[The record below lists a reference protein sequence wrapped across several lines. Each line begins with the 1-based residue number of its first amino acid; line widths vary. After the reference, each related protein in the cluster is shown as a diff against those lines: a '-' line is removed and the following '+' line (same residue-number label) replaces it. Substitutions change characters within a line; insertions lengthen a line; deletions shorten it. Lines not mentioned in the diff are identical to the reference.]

1 VAAPLLGEVRDH
13 LDRHQRRLPE
23 MIVASDPASGGEA
36 LGRRHA
42 KATDGLLRSLFV
54 AAQGQVGERPGARL
68 PVALAAVG
76 SYGRGAVALGSD
88 LDVRILA
95 RKPAVG
101 AAFAEAMLYPLWDAG
116 LTVGH
121 QVVTPADLI
130 ELGEADLPTA
140 TSLLDW
146 RHLAGDEGLSARL
159 LVRARAV
166 LFEGPALQ
174 VFLGRLADEA
184 AARHERLGGSVFLL
198 EPDVKGG
205 AGGLRDLDIVLWVA
219 RARWGA
225 ETLSDLVARGV
236 LGERALA
243 EILEARELL
252 WRVRNRMHR
261 AAGRRVD
268 RLSFDLQESIAP
280 SLGYLARARE
290 LVGSNAIDGEA
301 LLSVAVEAFMSDYYR
316 HARHI
321 AQALELTL
329 LRARAA
335 PRQEAPVEARP
346 AASRGVVLRGGAL
359 GLGEIGALE
368 SDPAVALRLLT
379 EAVAGQQPLEVA
391 AREAVARASRE
402 PSFGEALRAS
412 AEARA
417 LFLDLC
423 TGAAETPQLRR
434 SVMAELHELGL
445 LVALVPE
452 FAPVVGRVHHD
463 VYHVYTVDVHS
474 GAALDRLKALMRGD
488 LAADYPLACRLAAEV
503 SQPEVLAVA
512 TLLHDVGK
520 ALGGNGHAAR
530 GAQMARVIGE
540 RLGLSLSGIDQVAHL
555 VLTHLLM
562 YHLATRRDVD
572 DPATVDELL
581 REVRGS
587 ENLRELYLLTV
598 ADLSTTSPTALTT
611 WKAKLLDDLYVAA
624 EARLAGQV
632 GDGAR
637 VQQRVDE
644 VLARAA
650 DSPVTRSFLASMPA
664 RYLLSSRADDV
675 VAHLEVATRA
685 RGDSVAFSLRPSAHA
700 GLAEL
705 CVVAPDRPGLLASIA
720 AAIVAC
726 RLEIQAAQIF
736 SHVLGEG
743 RVQVVDL
750 FWVRISDPSELG
762 RARAA
767 LDRELAAFL
776 DGRRAVAEVLGVQG
790 GSRWGSRPAPA
801 VPTTVSI
808 DDRSSATHAILEV
821 MTRDRPGVLC
831 ALAEALHALGL
842 SIATAKINT
851 EGARVADVFY
861 LTDSRG
867 SKLDLGPRRGE
878 IERAIGEALV
888 GLSRR

>member
-1 VAAPLLGEVRDH
+1 
-13 LDRHQRRLPE
+13 
-23 MIVASDPASGGEA
+23 
-36 LGRRHA
+36 
-42 KATDGLLRSLFV
+42 
-54 AAQGQVGERPGARL
+54 
-68 PVALAAVG
+68 
-76 SYGRGAVALGSD
+76 
-88 LDVRILA
+88 
-95 RKPAVG
+95 
-101 AAFAEAMLYPLWDAG
+101 
-116 LTVGH
+116 
-121 QVVTPADLI
+121 
-130 ELGEADLPTA
+130 
-140 TSLLDW
+140 
-146 RHLAGDEGLSARL
+146 
-159 LVRARAV
+159 
-166 LFEGPALQ
+166 
-174 VFLGRLADEA
+174 
-184 AARHERLGGSVFLL
+184 
-198 EPDVKGG
+198 
-205 AGGLRDLDIVLWVA
+205 
-219 RARWGA
+219 
-225 ETLSDLVARGV
+225 
-236 LGERALA
+236 
-243 EILEARELL
+243 
-252 WRVRNRMHR
+252 
-261 AAGRRVD
+261 
-268 RLSFDLQESIAP
+268 
-280 SLGYLARARE
+280 
-290 LVGSNAIDGEA
+290 
-301 LLSVAVEAFMSDYYR
+301 
-316 HARHI
+316 
-321 AQALELTL
+321 
-329 LRARAA
+329 
-335 PRQEAPVEARP
+335 
-346 AASRGVVLRGGAL
+346 
-359 GLGEIGALE
+359 
-368 SDPAVALRLLT
+368 
-379 EAVAGQQPLEVA
+379 
-391 AREAVARASRE
+391 
-402 PSFGEALRAS
+402 
-412 AEARA
+412 
-417 LFLDLC
+417 
-423 TGAAETPQLRR
+423 
-434 SVMAELHELGL
+434 
-445 LVALVPE
+445 
-452 FAPVVGRVHHD
+452 
-463 VYHVYTVDVHS
+463 
-474 GAALDRLKALMRGD
+474 
-488 LAADYPLACRLAAEV
+488 
-503 SQPEVLAVA
+503 
-512 TLLHDVGK
+512 
-520 ALGGNGHAAR
+520 
-530 GAQMARVIGE
+530 
-540 RLGLSLSGIDQVAHL
+540 
-555 VLTHLLM
+555 M